1 LIKGEYAVK
10 AKAVIIIVFL
20 ASVFFLSSVK
30 AQDTS
35 PSLFNAQPIV
45 IGQMCSNTCR
55 TVTLCFTFGG
65 GGSFT
70 VTQVMM
76 PEPFANWMTPTQSL
90 PVTCDIQNPTLSY
103 NITVP
108 KGVDAGNQTGLVTVS
123 GIDSYGN
130 TESATTTISIHIEN
144 PPSSQLTLLG
154 NGGWQTI
161 TNPLLIAGIAAFII
175 LMLAALLVK
184 RRK

>member
-1 LIKGEYAVK
+1 MK
-10 AKAVIIIVFL
+10 AKSVIIIVFL

-35 PSLFNAQPIV
+35 PSLFNVQPIV
-45 IGQMCSNTCR
+45 IGQMCSNSCR

-70 VTQVMM
+70 VTQVML
-76 PEPFANWMTPTQSL
+76 PEPFADWMTPTQSL
-90 PVTCDIQNPTLSY
+90 PVTCDIQDPTLSY

-130 TESATTTISIHIEN
+130 TESAATTISILIEN
-144 PPSSQLTLLG
+144 PSSSQLTLFG
-154 NGGWQTI
+154 NSGWQTVM
-161 TNPLLIAGIAAFII
+161 NPLLIAGIAAFII